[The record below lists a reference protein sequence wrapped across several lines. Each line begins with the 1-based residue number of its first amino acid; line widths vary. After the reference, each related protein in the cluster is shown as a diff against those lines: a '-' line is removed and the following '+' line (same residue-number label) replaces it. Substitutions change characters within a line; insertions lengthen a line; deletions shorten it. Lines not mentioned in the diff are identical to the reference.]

1 MLNQYFDVRFDSN
14 MVNLQISKYKDP
26 RDACAE
32 IVAESYRLWLQYET
46 RTDDIT
52 IIVVHINGLT
62 DVWNYFFF
70 FCIVSISIVPSN
82 SLKKPHMSTL
92 TVLLEGIYPDCYEGD
107 FTTFTASSRTGR
119 L

>member
-1 MLNQYFDVRFDSN
+1 M
-14 MVNLQISKYKDP
+14 NLQVSKYKDP

-52 IIVVHINGLT
+52 IILVHINGLT
-62 DVWNYFFF
+62 DVCNYYFFL
-70 FCIVSISIVPSN
+70 CIVSISIVSSN
-82 SLKKPHMSTL
+82 SLKKPHLSAL

-107 FTTFTASSRTGR
+107 FTTFTTSSRTGR
-119 L
+119 P